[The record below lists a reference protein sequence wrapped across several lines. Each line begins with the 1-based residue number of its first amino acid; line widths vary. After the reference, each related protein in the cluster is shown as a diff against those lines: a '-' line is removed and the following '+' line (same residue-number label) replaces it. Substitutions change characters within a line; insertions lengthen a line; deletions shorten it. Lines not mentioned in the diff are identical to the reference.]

1 MTKKKVNIS
10 LPSVD
15 ELFTSQVERDSKGS
29 SVIQLLP
36 IASIAPFPN
45 HPFGVRDDL
54 DMEQLIE
61 SIQEHGILSPL
72 TVRVVSDGMFELIS
86 GHRRKH
92 AAEIAGLVDVPC
104 IVKDLTDD
112 EAVIAMVDSNLQR
125 ETILPS
131 ERAFAY
137 SMRLEAM
144 KHQGFRS
151 DLSCAQVA
159 HKTGGRKSRD
169 ILAEELGVSKDM
181 IRRYIRLTNLI
192 PELLVLVD
200 AGRMKMQPAIAISYL
215 KEDEQHWLLEA
226 IGSQACTPSHAQAVK
241 MRRFS
246 EEGSLTAAL
255 VRSIMEEEKP
265 NQIERISIPKKSISR
280 FFRKGAS
287 TDEVE
292 SRIIKALELLE
303 QVEKKRNGLSN
314 TGVHDG

>member
-1 MTKKKVNIS
+1 MAKKKVNIS

-36 IASIAPFPN
+36 VASIVPFPN
-45 HPFGVRDDL
+45 HPFGVRDDQ
-54 DMEQLIE
+54 DMEQLVE

-72 TVRVVSDGMFELIS
+72 TVRVASDGTFELIS

-92 AAEIAGLVDVPC
+92 AAEKVGLADVPC

-112 EAVIAMVDSNLQR
+112 EAVIVMVDSNLQR

-144 KHQGFRS
+144 KRQGFRS
-151 DLSCAQVA
+151 DRTCAQLA
-159 HKTGGRKSRD
+159 HKLDGRKSRD

-192 PELLVLVD
+192 PELLALVD
-200 AGRMKMQPAIAISYL
+200 AGRVKMQPAIAISYL

-241 MRRFS
+241 MRRYS
-246 EEGSLTAAL
+246 EEGSLTAEL
-255 VRSIMEEEKP
+255 VHSIMEEEKP
-265 NQIERISIPKKSISR
+265 NQVEQFKIPRKSISR
-280 FFRKGAS
+280 FFKEGMSNMEMSA
-287 TDEVE
+287 
-292 SRIIKALELLE
+292 RIIKALELLE
-303 QVEKKRNGLSN
+303 AAEAKRDWLAEEE
-314 TGVHDG
+314 VHDG

>member
-1 MTKKKVNIS
+1 MAKKKVNIS

-36 IASIAPFPN
+36 VASIVPFPN
-45 HPFGVRDDL
+45 HPFGVRDDQ
-54 DMEQLIE
+54 DMEQLVE

-72 TVRVVSDGMFELIS
+72 TVRVASDGTFELIS

-92 AAEIAGLVDVPC
+92 SAEIVGLSNVPC

-144 KHQGFRS
+144 KRQGFRS
-151 DLSCAQVA
+151 DRTCAQLA
-159 HKTGGRKSRD
+159 HKLDGRKSRD

-192 PELLVLVD
+192 PELLALVD
-200 AGRMKMQPAIAISYL
+200 AGRMKS
-215 KEDEQHWLLEA
+215 
-226 IGSQACTPSHAQAVK
+226 SQQ
-241 MRRFS
+241 
-246 EEGSLTAAL
+246 
-255 VRSIMEEEKP
+255 
-265 NQIERISIPKKSISR
+265 
-280 FFRKGAS
+280 
-287 TDEVE
+287 
-292 SRIIKALELLE
+292 
-303 QVEKKRNGLSN
+303 
-314 TGVHDG
+314 

>member
-1 MTKKKVNIS
+1 MAKKKVNIS

-36 IASIAPFPN
+36 VASIVPFPN
-45 HPFGVRDDL
+45 HPFGVRDDQ
-54 DMEQLIE
+54 DMEQLVE

-72 TVRVVSDGMFELIS
+72 TMRVTSDGTFELIS

-92 AAEIAGLVDVPC
+92 AAKKVGLADVPC

-144 KHQGFRS
+144 KRQGFRS
-151 DLSCAQVA
+151 DRTCAQVA
-159 HKTGGRKSRD
+159 HKLDGRKSRD

-192 PELLVLVD
+192 PELLALVD
-200 AGRMKMQPAIAISYL
+200 AGRMKMQPAIATSYL
-215 KEDEQHWLLEA
+215 EKDEQQWLLDA

-241 MRRFS
+241 MRRYS
-246 EEGSLTAAL
+246 EEGTLTAVL
-255 VRSIMEEEKP
+255 VKSIMEEEKP
-265 NQIERISIPKKSISR
+265 NQVEQFKIPKKSISR
-280 FFRKGAS
+280 FFKENMSNA
-287 TDEVE
+287 EMNA
-292 SRIIKALELLE
+292 RIIKALELLE
-303 QVEKKRNGLSN
+303 AAEAKRDWLAEEE
-314 TGVHDG
+314 VHDG

>member
-1 MTKKKVNIS
+1 MAKKKVNIS

-36 IASIAPFPN
+36 VASIVPFPN
-45 HPFGVRDDL
+45 HPFGVRDDQ
-54 DMEQLIE
+54 DMEQLVE

-72 TVRVVSDGMFELIS
+72 TVRVASDGTFELIS

-92 AAEIAGLVDVPC
+92 AAEKVGLADVPC

-144 KHQGFRS
+144 KRQGFRS
-151 DLSCAQVA
+151 DRTCAQLA
-159 HKTGGRKSRD
+159 HKLDGRKSRD

-192 PELLVLVD
+192 PELLALVD
-200 AGRMKMQPAIAISYL
+200 AGRMKMQPAIATSYL
-215 KEDEQHWLLEA
+215 EKDEQQWLFDA

-241 MRRFS
+241 MRRYS
-246 EEGSLTAAL
+246 EEGTLTAVL
-255 VRSIMEEEKP
+255 IQSIMEEEKP
-265 NQIERISIPKKSISR
+265 NQVEQFKIPRKSISR
-280 FFRKGAS
+280 FFKEGMSNMEMSA
-287 TDEVE
+287 
-292 SRIIKALELLE
+292 RIIKALELLE
-303 QVEKKRNGLSN
+303 AAEAKRDWLAEEE
-314 TGVHDG
+314 VHDG

>member
-1 MTKKKVNIS
+1 MAKKRVNIN

-29 SVIQLLP
+29 SVIQSLP
-36 IASIAPFPN
+36 ITSIAPFPN
-45 HPFGVRDDL
+45 HPFGVRDDQ
-54 DMEQLIE
+54 DMEQLVE

-72 TVRVVSDGMFELIS
+72 TVRATSDGAFELIS

-104 IVKDLTDD
+104 IIKDLTDD

-125 ETILPS
+125 ESILPS

-151 DLSCAQVA
+151 DLSCAQLA

-192 PELLVLVD
+192 PELLALVD

-215 KEDEQHWLLEA
+215 KEDEQQWLLEA

-241 MRRFS
+241 MRRYS

-265 NQIERISIPKKSISR
+265 NQVEQFKIPRKSISR
-280 FFRKGAS
+280 FFKEGMSNMEMNA
-287 TDEVE
+287 
-292 SRIIKALELLE
+292 RIIKALELLE
-303 QVEKKRNGLSN
+303 AAEAKRDWLAEEE
-314 TGVHDG
+314 VHDG

>member
-1 MTKKKVNIS
+1 MAKKRVNIS

-36 IASIAPFPN
+36 VASITPFPN
-45 HPFGVRDDL
+45 HPFGVRDDQ
-54 DMEQLIE
+54 DMEQLVE

-72 TVRVVSDGMFELIS
+72 TVRAASDGAFELIS

-104 IVKDLTDD
+104 IIKDLTDD

-144 KHQGFRS
+144 KHQGKRS
-151 DLSCAQVA
+151 DLTSAQVA
-159 HKTGGRKSRD
+159 QKLDGRWSRD

-181 IRRYIRLTNLI
+181 IRRYHPPYQSHTGTACSRRCGSH
-192 PELLVLVD
+192 ED
-200 AGRMKMQPAIAISYL
+200 AASDSDQLP
-215 KEDEQHWLLEA
+215 Q
-226 IGSQACTPSHAQAVK
+226 
-241 MRRFS
+241 
-246 EEGSLTAAL
+246 
-255 VRSIMEEEKP
+255 
-265 NQIERISIPKKSISR
+265 
-280 FFRKGAS
+280 RK
-287 TDEVE
+287 
-292 SRIIKALELLE
+292 
-303 QVEKKRNGLSN
+303 
-314 TGVHDG
+314 

>member
-1 MTKKKVNIS
+1 MARKKMNIS

-15 ELFTSQVERDSKGS
+15 ELFTSQMERDSKGS
-29 SVIQLLP
+29 SVVQLLP
-36 IASIAPFPN
+36 IASIVPFPN
-45 HPFGVRDDL
+45 HPFGVRDDQ
-54 DMEQLIE
+54 DMEQLVE
-61 SIQEHGILSPL
+61 SIQENGILSPL
-72 TVRVVSDGMFELIS
+72 TVRATASGTYELIS

-92 AAEIAGLVDVPC
+92 AAEIAGLADAPC

-112 EAVIAMVDSNLQR
+112 EAIIAMVDSNLQR

-144 KHQGFRS
+144 KRQGFRS
-151 DLSCAQVA
+151 DRTCAQVA
-159 HKTGGRKSRD
+159 HKLDGRKSRD

-192 PELLVLVD
+192 PELLALVD

-215 KEDEQHWLLEA
+215 EETEQQWLLEA

-241 MRRFS
+241 MRRYS
-246 EEGSLTAAL
+246 EEGALTAAL

-265 NQIERISIPKKSISR
+265 NQVEQLKIPKKRISR
-280 FFRKGAS
+280 FFKKGMSGA
-287 TDEVE
+287 EME
-292 SRIIKALELLE
+292 ERIVKALELLE
-303 QVEKKRNGLSN
+303 AAEAKRNLLAEEE
-314 TGVHDG
+314 VHDG

>member
-1 MTKKKVNIS
+1 MAKKRVNIN

-36 IASIAPFPN
+36 VASITPFPN
-45 HPFGVRDDL
+45 HPFGVRDDQ
-54 DMEQLIE
+54 DMDQLVE

-72 TVRVVSDGMFELIS
+72 TVRAATDGTFQLIS

-92 AAEIAGLVDVPC
+92 AAEIVGLSNVPC

-144 KHQGFRS
+144 KHQGQRT
-151 DLSCAQVA
+151 DLTSAQVA
-159 HKTGGRKSRD
+159 QKSSGRWSRD
-169 ILAEELGVSKDM
+169 ILAEELGVSKDKVQ
-181 IRRYIRLTNLI
+181 RFIRLTRLI
-192 PELLVLVD
+192 PELLALVD
-200 AGRMKMQPAIAISYL
+200 EGRMKMLPAVEVSHL
-215 KEDEQHWLLEA
+215 SEEEQAWLFDAMEA
-226 IGSQACTPSHAQAVK
+226 QACTPSHAQTVK
-241 MRRFS
+241 MKRYAKD
-246 EEGSLTAAL
+246 GSLTSAL

-265 NQIERISIPKKSISR
+265 NQVEQFKIPRKSIAR
-280 FFRKGAS
+280 FFRPSATK
-287 TDEVE
+287 DEI
-292 SRIIKALELLE
+292 RIVRALELLE
-303 QVEKKRNGLSN
+303 QAEARRGWQ
-314 TGVHDG
+314 GGA

>member
-45 HPFGVRDDL
+45 HPFGVRDDQ
-54 DMEQLIE
+54 DMEQLVE

-215 KEDEQHWLLEA
+215 EESEQRWLLEA

>member
-1 MTKKKVNIS
+1 MAKKKVNIA

-36 IASIAPFPN
+36 VASITPFPN
-45 HPFGVRDDL
+45 HPFGVRDDQ
-54 DMEQLIE
+54 DMEQLVE

-72 TVRVVSDGMFELIS
+72 TVRAASDGAFELIS

-151 DLSCAQVA
+151 DLSCAQLA
-159 HKTGGRKSRD
+159 HKTDGRKSRD

-192 PELLVLVD
+192 PELLALVD

-215 KEDEQHWLLEA
+215 KKDEQQWLHEA
-226 IGSQACTPSHAQAVK
+226 ISSQACTPSHAQAVK
-241 MRRFS
+241 MRRYS

-255 VRSIMEEEKP
+255 VQSIMEEEKP
-265 NQIERISIPKKSISR
+265 NQVEQFKIPRKSISR
-280 FFRKGAS
+280 FFKQGMTNEDMNA
-287 TDEVE
+287 
-292 SRIIKALELLE
+292 RIIKALELLE
-303 QVEKKRNGLSN
+303 AAEAKRDWLAEEE
-314 TGVHDG
+314 VHDG

>member
-1 MTKKKVNIS
+1 MAKKKVNIS

-36 IASIAPFPN
+36 VASITPFPN
-45 HPFGVRDDL
+45 HPFGVRDDQ
-54 DMEQLIE
+54 DMEQLVE

-72 TVRVVSDGMFELIS
+72 TVRTASNGAFELIS

-104 IVKDLTDD
+104 IIKDLTDD

-151 DLSCAQVA
+151 DLSCAQLA

-192 PELLVLVD
+192 PELLALVD
-200 AGRMKMQPAIAISYL
+200 TGRMKMQPAIAISYL
-215 KEDEQHWLLEA
+215 KEAEQQWLLEA
-226 IGSQACTPSHAQAVK
+226 IGSQACTPSHAQ
-241 MRRFS
+241 
-246 EEGSLTAAL
+246 ETLTATL
-255 VRSIMEEEKP
+255 VQSIMEEEKP
-265 NQIERISIPKKSISR
+265 NQVEQFKIPKKSISR
-280 FFRKGAS
+280 FFKQGM
-287 TDEVE
+287 TNEDMNV
-292 SRIIKALELLE
+292 RIIKALELLE
-303 QVEKKRNGLSN
+303 AAEAKRDWLAEEE
-314 TGVHDG
+314 VHDG

>member
-1 MTKKKVNIS
+1 MAKKKVNIS

-15 ELFTSQVERDSKGS
+15 ELFTSQIERDSKGS

-36 IASIAPFPN
+36 VASITPFPN
-45 HPFGVRDDL
+45 HPFGVRDDQ
-54 DMEQLIE
+54 DMEQLVE

-72 TVRVVSDGMFELIS
+72 TVRAASDGTFELIS

-104 IVKDLTDD
+104 IVKDLNDD

-144 KHQGFRS
+144 KRQGFRS
-151 DLSCAQVA
+151 DRTCAQLA
-159 HKTGGRKSRD
+159 HKSGGRKSRD

-181 IRRYIRLTNLI
+181 IRRYIRLTDLI
-192 PELLVLVD
+192 PELLALVD

-215 KEDEQHWLLEA
+215 KESEQQWLHEA

-241 MRRFS
+241 MRRYS

-255 VRSIMEEEKP
+255 VQSIMEEEKP
-265 NQIERISIPKKSISR
+265 NQVEQFKIPRKSISR
-280 FFRKGAS
+280 FFKEGMSNMEMNA
-287 TDEVE
+287 
-292 SRIIKALELLE
+292 RIIKALELLE
-303 QVEKKRNGLSN
+303 AAETKRDWLAEEE
-314 TGVHDG
+314 VHDG

>member
-1 MTKKKVNIS
+1 MAKKKVNIS

-36 IASIAPFPN
+36 VASIVPFPN
-45 HPFGVRDDL
+45 HPFGVRDDQ

-72 TVRVVSDGMFELIS
+72 TVRVASDGTFELIS

-92 AAEIAGLVDVPC
+92 AAEKVGLADVPC

-144 KHQGFRS
+144 KRQGFRS
-151 DLSCAQVA
+151 DRTCAQVA
-159 HKTGGRKSRD
+159 HKLDGRKSRD
-169 ILAEELGVSKDM
+169 ILAEDPTIHPPYQSCSRTACPRGRGAHE
-181 IRRYIRLTNLI
+181 
-192 PELLVLVD
+192 D
-200 AGRMKMQPAIAISYL
+200 AASNSDQLP
-215 KEDEQHWLLEA
+215 
-226 IGSQACTPSHAQAVK
+226 
-241 MRRFS
+241 
-246 EEGSLTAAL
+246 
-255 VRSIMEEEKP
+255 
-265 NQIERISIPKKSISR
+265 
-280 FFRKGAS
+280 RKGRAAMAPRCDRLPS
-287 TDEVE
+287 LHAITFP
-292 SRIIKALELLE
+292 SC
-303 QVEKKRNGLSN
+303 
-314 TGVHDG
+314 

>member
-1 MTKKKVNIS
+1 MAKKKVNIS

-29 SVIQLLP
+29 SVIQLIP

-45 HPFGVRDDL
+45 HPFGVRDDQ
-54 DMEQLIE
+54 DMEQLVE
-61 SIQEHGILSPL
+61 SVQERGILSPL
-72 TVRVVSDGMFELIS
+72 TVRVSSDGVFELIS

-92 AAEIAGLVDVPC
+92 AAEIVGLTDVPC

-112 EAVIAMVDSNLQR
+112 EAIIAMVDSNLQR

-144 KHQGFRS
+144 KRQGFRS
-151 DLSCAQVA
+151 DRTCAQVA
-159 HKTGGRKSRD
+159 HKLDGRKSRD

-192 PELLVLVD
+192 PELLSLVD

-215 KEDEQHWLLEA
+215 EETEQQWLLEA

-241 MRRFS
+241 MRRYS
-246 EEGSLTAAL
+246 EEGTLTAAL
-255 VRSIMEEEKP
+255 VRAIMEEEKP
-265 NQIERISIPKKSISR
+265 NQVEQLKIPKKRISR
-280 FFRKGAS
+280 FFKKGMSSA
-287 TDEVE
+287 EME
-292 SRIIKALELLE
+292 ERIVKALELLE
-303 QVEKKRNGLSN
+303 AAEAKRDLLAEEE
-314 TGVHDG
+314 VHDG

>member
-1 MTKKKVNIS
+1 MAKKRVNIS

-36 IASIAPFPN
+36 VASITPFPN
-45 HPFGVRDDL
+45 HPFGVRDDQ
-54 DMEQLIE
+54 DMDQLVE

-72 TVRVVSDGMFELIS
+72 TVRAATDGIFQLIS

-92 AAEIAGLVDVPC
+92 AAEIVGLSNVPC

-144 KHQGFRS
+144 KRQGKRS
-151 DLSCAQVA
+151 DLTSAQVA
-159 HKTGGRKSRD
+159 QKLDGRWSRD

-181 IRRYIRLTNLI
+181 IQRYIRLTNLI
-192 PELLVLVD
+192 PELLALVD

-215 KEDEQHWLLEA
+215 KKDEQQWLLEA
-226 IGSQACTPSHAQAVK
+226 VGSQACTPSHAQAVK
-241 MRRFS
+241 MRRYS

-255 VRSIMEEEKP
+255 VHSIMEEEKP
-265 NQIERISIPKKSISR
+265 NQVEQFKIPRKSISR
-280 FFRKGAS
+280 FFKEGMSNEDMNA
-287 TDEVE
+287 
-292 SRIIKALELLE
+292 RIIKALELLE
-303 QVEKKRNGLSN
+303 AAETKRDCLAEEE
-314 TGVHDG
+314 VHDG

>member
-61 SIQEHGILSPL
+61 SIQEHGIPSPL

-215 KEDEQHWLLEA
+215 EESEQRWLLEA